1 MGEMDSD
8 GGTFDDTKMSSS
20 LTVYIAA
27 KNKTEFW
34 K

>member
-8 GGTFDDTKMSSS
+8 GGTFDDDTKMSSS

-27 KNKTEFW
+27 KNKTEF
-34 K
+34 